1 MVLAW
6 AWGTWRDSAS
16 ISARACS
23 AAAIVLPSGEFTT
36 ITPRRVAAGTSTLST
51 PTPARPMMR
60 NLVAASITSAV
71 TWVPERIIRPS

>member
-6 AWGTWRDSAS
+6 AWATWRDSDS
-16 ISARACS
+16 IRARACS

-36 ITPRRVAAGTSTLST
+36 STPRLVAAGTSTLST

-60 NLVAASITSAV
+60 SRLAASIIEAV
-71 TWVPERIIRPS
+71 TVVPERIIKAS

>member
-6 AWGTWRDSAS
+6 AWGTWRERAS
-16 ISARACS
+16 IRARACS
-23 AAAIVLPSGEFTT
+23 AAAMVLPSGEFTT
-36 ITPRRVAAGTSTLST
+36 STPRRVAAFTSTLST

-60 NLVAASITSAV
+60 SLVAASITSSV